1 MHYYYVF
8 NRNSVDLVNL
18 HSGTKELLG
27 KDICKSMHKI
37 WMNLCKI
44 EHFNSES
51 ALFSTGYV
59 FFKWTF
65 LPIFYFE
72 IALLGFLV
80 REACVT
86 VP

>member
-1 MHYYYVF
+1 MSSIGILLIWSTSILGQ
-8 NRNSVDLVNL
+8 RNSWVKIFV
-18 HSGTKELLG
+18 
-27 KDICKSMHKI
+27 KSMHKI
-37 WMNLCKI
+37 WMSLCKI

-59 FFKWTF
+59 FFKHTF

-72 IALLGFLV
+72 IAVLGLLV